1 MTNTQFHIFS
11 DEQRKST
18 FNDNEESW
26 RLSPFWVED
35 QRPHINPHR
44 FGILTNNPQLCQK
57 DEKIDLLIMVASAVD
72 HQNRRDAIRETWASN
87 LKKFNFKLLFLLGQG
102 RDKQSK
108 IEEENSYYNDIL
120 QEDFEVGKKSIN
132 YEY

>member
-1 MTNTQFHIFS
+1 MFDKYPISHFS

-18 FNDNEESW
+18 SNDNEESW

-44 FGILTNNPQLCQK
+44 FGILMNNPRLCEK
-57 DEKIDLLIMVASAVD
+57 DEKVDLLIMVASAVD
-72 HQNRRDAIRETWASN
+72 HQSRRDAIRETWASS
-87 LKKFNFKLLFLLGQG
+87 LEKLNSKVIFLLGQG

-108 IEEENSYYNDIL
+108 IQDESTLYKDIV
-120 QEDFEVGKKSIN
+120 QEDFEVSTYN
-132 YEY
+132 